1 MIEFRKLMP
10 EDRERYEQLHFACGE
25 RGCEFTFAN
34 LYLWGRQRIAFLHDH
49 AVLFSQF
56 DRRTV
61 YPFPVGGGDKKAVL
75 EAIINDAHERDIPC
89 RLTGLTEENI
99 RLLEELYPG
108 KFFFHCDRDS
118 YDYVYAIDDLA
129 ELKGK
134 KYQKKRN
141 HVNRFRTE
149 HPDYRVQPLCDEL
162 LEAVK
167 ALVDGWYESRL
178 AQDPTADFLMERRA
192 LEKALRDY
200 EKLELETL
208 VLLDGRQVLAV
219 TMGSFLAE
227 NTLDVH
233 FEKARE
239 DVDGAY
245 AAINCEF
252 ARYLREK
259 YPQLQFLNREEDMGI
274 PGLRKAKES
283 YLPHHLT
290 EKCWAHLREDEYDY

>member
-1 MIEFRKLMP
+1 MIEFRKLTP

-61 YPFPVGGGDKKAVL
+61 YPFPVGGGDKKAAL

-162 LEAVK
+162 LEDVK

-200 EKLELETL
+200 EKLGLETL

-219 TMGSFLAE
+219 TMGSVLSE
-227 NTLDVH
+227 NTMDVH

>member
-162 LEAVK
+162 LEDVK

-200 EKLELETL
+200 EKLGLETL
-208 VLLDGRQVLAV
+208 VLLDGGQVLAV

>member
-1 MIEFRKLMP
+1 
-10 EDRERYEQLHFACGE
+10 
-25 RGCEFTFAN
+25 
-34 LYLWGRQRIAFLHDH
+34 
-49 AVLFSQF
+49 
-56 DRRTV
+56 
-61 YPFPVGGGDKKAVL
+61 VGSGDKKAALDAVM
-75 EAIINDAHERDIPC
+75 ADAHERDIPC
-89 RLTGLTEENI
+89 RFTGLTERDI

-108 KFFFHCDRDS
+108 RFFFHCDRDS

-141 HVNRFRTE
+141 HVNRFRAA
-149 HPDYRVQPLCDEL
+149 HPDCRVQPLSAEN
-162 LEAVK
+162 LEGVK
-167 ALVDGWYESRL
+167 ALVDGWYETRL

-200 EKLELETL
+200 EKLGMESL
-208 VLLDGRQVLAV
+208 VLLEGERVLAF

-245 AAINCEF
+245 TAINQQMAF
-252 ARYLREK
+252 HLREK
-259 YPQLQFLNREEDMGI
+259 HPELRFLDREDDMGLE
-274 PGLRKAKES
+274 GLRKAKLS
-283 YLPHHLT
+283 YNPVRLV
-290 EKCWAHLREDEYDY
+290 EKYWARLWEEDDED

>member
-1 MIEFRKLMP
+1 MIEFRKLTP
-10 EDRERYEQLHFACGE
+10 EDRERYDRLLFESGE

-34 LYLWGRQRIAFLHDH
+34 LYLWGRQRIAFIHDH

-61 YPFPVGGGDKKAVL
+61 YPFPVGGGDKRAAL
-75 EAIINDAHERDIPC
+75 EAVMADAHQRDIPC
-89 RLTGLTEENI
+89 RFTGLTERDI

-108 KFFFHCDRDS
+108 RFFFHCDRDS

-141 HVNRFRTE
+141 HVNRFRAA
-149 HPDYRVQPLCDEL
+149 HPDCRVQPLSAEN
-162 LEAVK
+162 LEGVK

-200 EKLELETL
+200 EKLGMESL
-208 VLLDGRQVLAV
+208 VLLEGERVLAF
-219 TMGSFLAE
+219 TMGSFLTE

-245 AAINCEF
+245 AAINCAF
-252 ARYLREK
+252 ACHIREK
-259 YPQLQFLNREEDMGI
+259 YPQVQFLNREEDMGL

>member
-1 MIEFRKLMP
+1 MIEFRKLTP
-10 EDRERYEQLHFACGE
+10 EDRERYDRLLFESGE

-34 LYLWGRQRIAFLHDH
+34 LYLWGRQRIAFIHDH

-61 YPFPVGGGDKKAVL
+61 YPFPVGGGDKRAAL
-75 EAIINDAHERDIPC
+75 EAVMADAHQRDIPC
-89 RLTGLTEENI
+89 RFTGLTERDI

-108 KFFFHCDRDS
+108 RFFFHCDRDS

-141 HVNRFRTE
+141 HVNRFRAA
-149 HPDYRVQPLCDEL
+149 HPDCRVQPLSAEN
-162 LEAVK
+162 LEGVK

-200 EKLELETL
+200 EKLGMESL
-208 VLLDGRQVLAV
+208 VLLEGERVLAF
-219 TMGSFLAE
+219 TMGASWQKTPWMSTLKRPGRMWTAPMLPSTAPLPAISGKNIPRCSFSTGRRTWVCPAC
-227 NTLDVH
+227 
-233 FEKARE
+233 AR
-239 DVDGAY
+239 
-245 AAINCEF
+245 
-252 ARYLREK
+252 
-259 YPQLQFLNREEDMGI
+259 P
-274 PGLRKAKES
+274 RKATC
-283 YLPHHLT
+283 PIT
-290 EKCWAHLREDEYDY
+290 

>member
-61 YPFPVGGGDKKAVL
+61 YPFPVGGGDKKAAL

-162 LEAVK
+162 LEDVK

-192 LEKALRDY
+192 IEKALRDY
-200 EKLELETL
+200 EKLGLETL

-219 TMGSFLAE
+219 TMGSFLSE
-227 NTLDVH
+227 NTVDVH

>member
-162 LEAVK
+162 LEDVK

-200 EKLELETL
+200 EKLGLETL

-219 TMGSFLAE
+219 TMGSFLSE
-227 NTLDVH
+227 NTVDVH

>member
-162 LEAVK
+162 LEDVK

-178 AQDPTADFLMERRA
+178 AQDPAADFLMERRA
-192 LEKALRDY
+192 IEKALRDY
-200 EKLELETL
+200 EKLGLETL

>member
-1 MIEFRKLMP
+1 MIEFRKLTP

-61 YPFPVGGGDKKAVL
+61 YPFPVGGGDKKAAL

-162 LEAVK
+162 LEDVK

-200 EKLELETL
+200 EKLGLETL

-219 TMGSFLAE
+219 TMGSFLSE
-227 NTLDVH
+227 NTVDVH

>member
-1 MIEFRKLMP
+1 MIEFRKLTP

-34 LYLWGRQRIAFLHDH
+34 LYLWGRQRIAFIHDH

-61 YPFPVGGGDKKAVL
+61 YPFPVGGGDKKAAL

-99 RLLEELYPG
+99 RQLEELYPG

-162 LEAVK
+162 LEEVK

-200 EKLELETL
+200 EKLGLETL

>member
-61 YPFPVGGGDKKAVL
+61 YPFPVGGGDKKAAL

-162 LEAVK
+162 LEGVK
-167 ALVDGWYESRL
+167 ALVNGWYESRL

-200 EKLELETL
+200 EKLGLETL
-208 VLLDGRQVLAV
+208 VLLDGGQVLAV

-252 ARYLREK
+252 ARHLREK

>member
-162 LEAVK
+162 LEGVK

-200 EKLELETL
+200 EKLGLETL
-208 VLLDGRQVLAV
+208 VLLDGGQVLAV

>member
-1 MIEFRKLMP
+1 M
-10 EDRERYEQLHFACGE
+10 
-25 RGCEFTFAN
+25 
-34 LYLWGRQRIAFLHDH
+34 WGRQRIAFLHDH

-61 YPFPVGGGDKKAVL
+61 YPFPVGGGDKKAAL

-162 LEAVK
+162 LEDVK

-192 LEKALRDY
+192 IEKALRDY
-200 EKLELETL
+200 EKLGLETL

-219 TMGSFLAE
+219 TMGSFLSE
-227 NTLDVH
+227 NTMDVH

>member
-162 LEAVK
+162 LEDVK

-192 LEKALRDY
+192 IEKALRDY
-200 EKLELETL
+200 EKLGLETL

-219 TMGSFLAE
+219 TMGSFLSE
-227 NTLDVH
+227 NTVDVH

>member
-61 YPFPVGGGDKKAVL
+61 YPFPVGGGDKKAAL

-129 ELKGK
+129 
-134 KYQKKRN
+134 
-141 HVNRFRTE
+141 
-149 HPDYRVQPLCDEL
+149 
-162 LEAVK
+162 
-167 ALVDGWYESRL
+167 
-178 AQDPTADFLMERRA
+178 
-192 LEKALRDY
+192 
-200 EKLELETL
+200 
-208 VLLDGRQVLAV
+208 
-219 TMGSFLAE
+219 
-227 NTLDVH
+227 
-233 FEKARE
+233 
-239 DVDGAY
+239 
-245 AAINCEF
+245 
-252 ARYLREK
+252 
-259 YPQLQFLNREEDMGI
+259 
-274 PGLRKAKES
+274 
-283 YLPHHLT
+283 
-290 EKCWAHLREDEYDY
+290 

>member
-61 YPFPVGGGDKKAVL
+61 YPFPVGGGDKKAAL

-162 LEAVK
+162 LEDVK
-167 ALVDGWYESRL
+167 ALVNGWYESRL

-200 EKLELETL
+200 EKLGLETL
-208 VLLDGRQVLAV
+208 VLLDGGQVLAV

>member
-1 MIEFRKLMP
+1 MIEFRKLTP

-162 LEAVK
+162 LEDVK

-192 LEKALRDY
+192 IEKALRDY
-200 EKLELETL
+200 EKLGLETL

-219 TMGSFLAE
+219 TMGSFLSE
-227 NTLDVH
+227 NTVDVH

>member
-1 MIEFRKLMP
+1 MIEFRKLTP

-61 YPFPVGGGDKKAVL
+61 YPFPVGGGDKKAAL

-162 LEAVK
+162 LEDVK

-200 EKLELETL
+200 EKLGLETL

-219 TMGSFLAE
+219 TMGSFLSE
-227 NTLDVH
+227 NTMDVH

>member
-167 ALVDGWYESRL
+167 ALVNGWYESRL

-200 EKLELETL
+200 EKLGLETL
-208 VLLDGRQVLAV
+208 VLLDGGQVLAV

>member
-1 MIEFRKLMP
+1 MIEFKPPEISQKQEYSKLLALSGK
-10 EDRERYEQLHFACGE
+10 E
-25 RGCEFTFAN
+25 GCEYSFVN

-162 LEAVK
+162 LEDVK

-192 LEKALRDY
+192 IEKALRDY
-200 EKLELETL
+200 EKLGLETL

-219 TMGSFLAE
+219 TMGSFLSE
-227 NTLDVH
+227 NTVDVH

>member
-162 LEAVK
+162 LEDVK

-178 AQDPTADFLMERRA
+178 AQDPAADFLMERRA

-200 EKLELETL
+200 EKLGLETL

-219 TMGSFLAE
+219 TMGSFLSE

>member
-1 MIEFRKLMP
+1 MIEFRKLTP

-61 YPFPVGGGDKKAVL
+61 YPFPVGGGDKKAAL

-162 LEAVK
+162 LEDVK

-192 LEKALRDY
+192 IEKALRDY
-200 EKLELETL
+200 EKLGLETL

-219 TMGSFLAE
+219 TMGSFLSE
-227 NTLDVH
+227 NTVDVH